1 MSSAS
6 RGSSSEDRA
15 DKASRKCVAGE
26 PPAEREFWE
35 RYWELLRV
43 KGVKAG
49 MERWYERSCAQFIRV
64 WKPRRLKEAT
74 AADVTQFLGLLAQQP
89 DAEGWKV
96 RQADHALRILFE
108 EMLRSPWASRW
119 PVGLPELEGWMEGPE
134 GGGKMPMPANAAQAR
149 FAEQV
154 NKMIR
159 AMRCLHYSYRT
170 EETYVGWAQRFLT
183 FARAETI
190 EGLNGAKVRSF
201 LERLAVR
208 DKVSASTQNQALN
221 ALVMFFREGLSK
233 ELGELGEFA
242 PAKRPKRI
250 PVVLTG
256 EEVRRVLNCMQG
268 EERLMARLLYGSGL
282 RLMECLRLRVQDV
295 DMERRQITVR
305 DGKGGK
311 DRVTMLPEGV
321 VSELSAHLERVRRQ
335 HEEDLRRGQGE
346 VYLPD
351 ALARKYPNASKE
363 WAWQYVF
370 PADRLSVDPRS
381 GRVRRHHACENTL
394 QRAVSAA
401 VRKASIPKAATCHTL
416 RHSFAT
422 LLIEGGYDIRTVQE
436 LMGHKDVSTTQIY
449 THVLSKPG
457 MGVRSPLDG

>member
-1 MSSAS
+1 
-6 RGSSSEDRA
+6 
-15 DKASRKCVAGE
+15 
-26 PPAEREFWE
+26 
-35 RYWELLRV
+35 
-43 KGVKAG
+43 
-49 MERWYERSCAQFIRV
+49 
-64 WKPRRLKEAT
+64 
-74 AADVTQFLGLLAQQP
+74 
-89 DAEGWKV
+89 V
-96 RQADHALRILFE
+96 RQADHALRLLFE
-108 EMLRSPWASRW
+108 EMLKSPWASQW

-134 GGGKMPMPANAAQAR
+134 GGGRMPVPANAAQAR

-159 AMRCLHYSYRT
+159 TMRCLHYSYRT

-183 FARAETI
+183 FARAETL

-242 PAKRPKRI
+242 PAKRPRRI
-250 PVVLTG
+250 PVVLTR
-256 EEVRRVLNCMQG
+256 EEVRRVLNCMNG
-268 EERLMARLLYGSGL
+268 VERLMARLLYGSGL
-282 RLMECLRLRVQDV
+282 RLMECVRLRVQDV

-311 DRVTMLPEGV
+311 DRITMLPEGWCR
-321 VSELSAHLERVRRQ
+321 SWWRIWKGSGGSTRKICDWA
-335 HEEDLRRGQGE
+335 RGRCICRTRCRGSI
-346 VYLPD
+346 
-351 ALARKYPNASKE
+351 PNAAKE

-394 QRAVSAA
+394 QRAVSLA

-422 LLIEGGYDIRTVQE
+422 LLIEAGYDIRTVQE

-457 MGVRSPLDG
+457 MGVKSPLDQK